1 MNTPTLEDL
10 AAFINNIYGLAELHK
25 EHPEDPKFSDL
36 ILQEA
41 KRAHIAIN
49 QICHQERLAKGGR
62 ALDMH
67 GKIIALISNHIGIS
81 EAEATQA
88 AFEIARREWKDQDS
102 ANYGSDLKV
111 LVHKYGE
118 PR

>member
-10 AAFINNIYGLAELHK
+10 AAVINAICGHAELLK
-25 EHPEDPKFSDL
+25 LNPEERRHSEI
-36 ILQEA
+36 ILREA
-41 KRAHIAIN
+41 ERANEWIN
-49 QICHQERLAKGGR
+49 QICRQERLAKGGR

-67 GKIIALISNHIGIS
+67 DKIIALISNHIGIS

-88 AFEIARREWKDQDS
+88 AFEIARRDWNDQDE
-102 ANYGSDLKV
+102 ANYGSDTRV

-118 PR
+118 VK